1 MTLLIQKYLREGG
14 SLEELKTKH
23 GIYHNITGH
32 KLNLNYDEF
41 ESSRTDPLAIEC
53 RGLILH
59 KHTFDIIACPFFRFK
74 DYSNE
79 FSDISNCKFLT
90 KVDGSLLIVYYDCG
104 KWHCA
109 TRNRPEADQLSPK
122 KQLSFKELFDLAV
135 QSANASDIQDL
146 MKFANIDYTFMFE
159 LTTPHNPVVV
169 IRNSFELTLLGLR
182 NNKTL
187 LEELPENNKHIF
199 KHVNI
204 NYPKEYHFNNIKE
217 VIEFVR
223 SLNPDSDKEFEGL
236 IIRRP
241 DFQRIKV
248 KNAFYNYL
256 NQNTDFVKSDRRLVE
271 IVLSGNTSNL
281 IKYLPDIFSDKII
294 LFETRINELLAKID
308 AEYAS
313 ITDYETDKEFAI
325 QASIK
330 SWPGILFLMKK
341 HKLSCKEVLLTNL
354 DQNGNIRK
362 SFIDQIIALSGVMDI

>member
-1 MTLLIQKYLREGG
+1 
-14 SLEELKTKH
+14 
-23 GIYHNITGH
+23 
-32 KLNLNYDEF
+32 
-41 ESSRTDPLAIEC
+41 
-53 RGLILH
+53 
-59 KHTFDIIACPFFRFK
+59 
-74 DYSNE
+74 
-79 FSDISNCKFLT
+79 
-90 KVDGSLLIVYYDCG
+90 
-104 KWHCA
+104 
-109 TRNRPEADQLSPK
+109 
-122 KQLSFKELFDLAV
+122 
-135 QSANASDIQDL
+135 
-146 MKFANIDYTFMFE
+146 MFE

-362 SFIDQIIALSGVMDI
+362 SFIDQIIALSGVVDI